1 MKGKPPLKPFDF
13 LALGIAAAFT
23 VFSAVAVYARSSDAA
38 DQVVLRSSGGK
49 VWVYPLDAEETVEVQ
64 GPLGDTVVRISG
76 RRAWV
81 ASSPCN
87 NQTCVAAGHITAQG
101 QWVACLPNSVFFSI
115 EGTGNA
121 EGDLDSLA
129 W

>member
-1 MKGKPPLKPFDF
+1 VKSKPLLKPLDF
-13 LALGIAAAFT
+13 LAAGIAVVFTGFSAFT
-23 VFSAVAVYARSSDAA
+23 AYARSGNAPS
-38 DQVVLRSSGGK
+38 QVVLRGSAGR
-49 VWVYPLDAEETVEVQ
+49 VWVYPLDAEETVAIQ

-87 NQTCVAAGHITAQG
+87 NQTCVAAGHITAKG
-101 QWVACLPNSVFFSI
+101 EWTACLPNGVFFSI
-115 EGTGNA
+115 EGTGNDG
-121 EGDLDSLA
+121 GDLDSLA